1 LVARTL
7 TLVAVALAVIASAC
21 GGGKS
26 GKAAAP
32 TTQAPS
38 PAPTTST
45 TTVES
50 KILADLIAYNHM
62 YTRLEENPDPVDAEL
77 SARITGKDLDVV
89 RTYLTQLKLA
99 HRSLRGPS
107 NDTFHVVSIEAA
119 KAVVDMCSHDDSH
132 WYVNGV
138 RQPDA
143 PSDHT
148 TGTEFTLVL
157 EGGTWKVF
165 NGVNKP
171 SACSG

>member
-1 LVARTL
+1 V
-7 TLVAVALAVIASAC
+7 
-21 GGGKS
+21 
-26 GKAAAP
+26 
-32 TTQAPS
+32 Q
-38 PAPTTST
+38 
-45 TTVES
+45 S
-50 KILADLIAYNHM
+50 KILADLTAYNHM
-62 YTRLEENPDPVDAEL
+62 YGRLEENPDPLDAEL

-89 RTYLTQLKLA
+89 RTYLTQLKLG

-138 RQPDA
+138 QQPDA
-143 PSDHT
+143 PSDHA